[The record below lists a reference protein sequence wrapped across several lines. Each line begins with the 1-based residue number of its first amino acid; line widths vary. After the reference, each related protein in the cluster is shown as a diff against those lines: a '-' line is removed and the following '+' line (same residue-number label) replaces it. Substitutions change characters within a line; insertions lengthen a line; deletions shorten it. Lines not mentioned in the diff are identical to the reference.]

1 MLRMQTLGA
10 TLIVLAASAGAA
22 AAADLSQPYTPPP
35 AQAYTPTPA
44 WSWTG
49 PYVGL
54 TGGYDW
60 GGGTVSSNGFAGG
73 VFGGYNW
80 QTSNNIVLGLEG
92 DGTLTGKS
100 TNPWDATFR
109 GRVGYAWDRF
119 LAYGTAGV
127 ATGGVKVGSVSATP
141 VGWTGGLGVEA
152 ALSKRVTGRVEWR
165 YTDLGT
171 TNGSSVTSSDLM
183 LGVAVKF

>member
-54 TGGYDW
+54 TGG
-60 GGGTVSSNGFAGG
+60 
-73 VFGGYNW
+73 
-80 QTSNNIVLGLEG
+80 
-92 DGTLTGKS
+92 
-100 TNPWDATFR
+100 
-109 GRVGYAWDRF
+109 
-119 LAYGTAGV
+119 
-127 ATGGVKVGSVSATP
+127 
-141 VGWTGGLGVEA
+141 LGVEA